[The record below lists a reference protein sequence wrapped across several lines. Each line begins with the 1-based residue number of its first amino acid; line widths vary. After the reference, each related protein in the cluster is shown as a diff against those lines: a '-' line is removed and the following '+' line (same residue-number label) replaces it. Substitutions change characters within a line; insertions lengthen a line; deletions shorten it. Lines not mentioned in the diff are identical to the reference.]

1 MSFDSLIHD
10 VIHSLS
16 RVIADVDRHISV
28 QCRAL
33 MALRCLS
40 SKYLDIATLEHWN
53 ALLSKFYEM
62 AEREKNMLYLEDA
75 LIVSC
80 YLFLLSQ
87 SVYSNACPY

>member
-1 MSFDSLIHD
+1 MSIDNSVHD
-10 VIHSLS
+10 VIQSLS

-40 SKYLDIATLEHWN
+40 SKYLDTATMEHWN

-62 AEREKNMLYLEDA
+62 AETEKNILYLEDA
-75 LIVSC
+75 LIVN
-80 YLFLLSQ
+80 
-87 SVYSNACPY
+87 VYFEKFKTVYWTIS